1 MTTASRLKENFHK
14 GTVKYEEDKPLT
26 EIFSHE
32 VENPKMAWYVDY
44 YTEDPGR
51 YRVRHL
57 AVNPT
62 NTILMTN
69 ENKDERDPADLQAS
83 QWDAEDVAEWFTVD
97 GSTVEHRWCFIFQH
111 TTSSEVYGIHVEKYR
126 VFAFGPASLSL
137 STGNLW
143 EEYVEHGILG
153 AIRACVG
160 MKDSRLVGIV
170 EDPDVQGQLAKSGL
184 MVDYLSALAAV
195 LDA

>member
-1 MTTASRLKENFHK
+1 MTTEKRPKEQFHK
-14 GTVKYEEDKPLT
+14 GTDKYEEDKTLT
-26 EIFSHE
+26 DIFAHE
-32 VENPKMAWYVDY
+32 VENQKMAWYVDY

-51 YRVRHL
+51 YRVRYL
-57 AVNPT
+57 AVSPRH
-62 NTILMTN
+62 TILMTN
-69 ENKDERDPADLQAS
+69 ENKDERDPADLQGS
-83 QWDAEDVAEWFTVD
+83 QWEAGDVAEWFTVD

-111 TTSSEVYGIHVEKYR
+111 TTSGEVYGIHVEKYR